1 MLKYRNMKQPQALKF
16 CDVIDRASQY
26 LKESHQLSEKTVK
39 KHKDNWHCLLDFAES
54 QGLFFAGESICEQY
68 IDYLLRDRQEMQNAR
83 RSLLYSV
90 KLMQEYI
97 RCGQILST
105 KEPLEFHGEIGILMN
120 EYVMEKISEHLRKS
134 SIHTYQLQLSRF
146 LRYLSDNYIAHVQE
160 VKVEH
165 ILLYIR
171 QLPVE
176 HKSNMYI
183 AVSIIKRFITWL
195 FNRKILTINLSLHIP
210 SGRYVQ
216 QSELPAIYT
225 REEITRM
232 LEEGVDRG
240 YPTGKR
246 NYLILLL
253 AARLGLR
260 SSDIC
265 NLKFENIQWENNI
278 ILIEQVKTGRT
289 LELPLLADVGNAI
302 IDYLRYGRPVSAE
315 PYILLTSNLPYRK
328 MQPSATFC
336 VVTSAF
342 KRAGVNI
349 SNKKHGAHALR
360 HSLAA
365 RMLEGQTMLPV
376 ISEVL
381 GHEKTDSSMYY
392 LRIDINSLSACV
404 LDVPSVGSKF
414 YEQFKFS
421 GYGNSI

>member
-1 MLKYRNMKQPQALKF
+1 MNQKQALKF

-26 LKESHQLSEKTVK
+26 LRKSHQLSEYTVK
-39 KHKDNWHCLLDFAES
+39 KHRDNWYCILDFAES
-54 QGLFFAGESICEQY
+54 QGLISIQEATCKRY
-68 IDYLLRDRQEMQNAR
+68 IDYLLRGTQEMQNSR

-90 KLMQEYI
+90 KLLQEYI
-97 RCGQILST
+97 RLGQILST
-105 KEPLEFHGEIGILMN
+105 KEPLMFHGEIGSLMN
-120 EYVMEKISEHLRKS
+120 EYIMEKISEHLRKS
-134 SIHTYQLQLSRF
+134 SIHTYRLQLSRF
-146 LRYLSDNYIAHVQE
+146 LRYLSDNKVVFIQE
-160 VKVEH
+160 IKIEH

-195 FNRKILTINLSLHIP
+195 FNRKILTLNLSLHIP

-216 QSELPAIYT
+216 QSELPAVYT

-232 LEEGVDRG
+232 LEDGVDRG
-240 YPTGKR
+240 YSTGKR

-265 NLKFENIQWENNI
+265 NLRFENIQWEKNI
-278 ILIEQVKTGRT
+278 ILIEQVKTGRA

-302 IDYLRYGRPVSAE
+302 IDYLRYGRPVTEE
-315 PYILLTSNLPYRK
+315 PYILLTSGLPYRK
-328 MQPSATFC
+328 MLPSATFH

-349 SNKKHGAHALR
+349 TNKKHGAHALR

-365 RMLEGQTMLPV
+365 RMLEGQTTLPI

-392 LRIDINSLSACV
+392 LRIDINSLSACI
-404 LDVPSVGSKF
+404 LDVPSVKNEF
-414 YEQFKFS
+414 YEQFKWDD
-421 GYGNSI
+421 YENNI